1 MAETTGEGRLAVL
14 KRGPLG
20 HAPYR
25 RIIAVKTTFR
35 FAAYMQM
42 IASAWLVFRLSGSAM
57 DVGIVAAL
65 GLGPSLIGAPLG
77 GALADRYCPRKLSM
91 LFMALQVPPML
102 VLTALAASDGLTVAL
117 IFAFVFLYAVP
128 SSLAQPVLE
137 LVVPFTVPPELRHQA
152 VTDASAANNTAEFVG
167 AVAGGA
173 AVQLV
178 GATAIYGFNALAC
191 AAVVVV
197 IALSPVLQQACD
209 LARAQHD
216 TGLRAGLREGWPVPV
231 VKTVIYAGTLFFLL
245 IAPIEQLM
253 ATIASDHG
261 EGAAL
266 LGVLLSAIAVGATIG
281 NRTLATLNMRG
292 RSSDELLVWGALI
305 AAPPTI
311 LLGFSSSIFTDYALL
326 IVIGFAW
333 ELLEVSGRAAMQ
345 LQVPPHISGRMIGIF
360 YLLVTGASAVGALVA
375 GWLFDEL
382 GVDTSL
388 LAIGAVALAGAF
400 VLGLRSR
407 GTRAASGPGAGAR
420 AEAGGP

>member
-1 MAETTGEGRLAVL
+1 VAEGGIGARIGRSIEG
-14 KRGPLG
+14 GPLS

-25 RIIAVKTTFR
+25 RIIAVKTLFK

-42 IASAWLVFRLSGSAM
+42 IASAWLVFKLSGRAM

-65 GLGPSLIGAPLG
+65 ALGPSLVGAPLG
-77 GALADRYCPRKLSM
+77 GSLADRYCPRKLSM
-91 LFMALQVPPML
+91 LFMGLQVPPLL
-102 VLTALAASDGLTVAL
+102 VLAALGATGSLTVPL
-117 IFAFVFLYAVP
+117 IFVFVFLYAVP
-128 SSLAQPVLE
+128 YSLGEPILE

-152 VTDASAANNTAEFVG
+152 VTDASAAQNTAEFAG
-167 AVAGGA
+167 AVVGGA

-178 GATAIYGFNALAC
+178 GATAVYGFNALAC

-197 IALSPVLQQACD
+197 IALSPILQRACD
-209 LARAQHD
+209 LAKAHHD
-216 TGLRAGLREGWPVPV
+216 ASLRAGMREGWPIPV
-231 VKTVIYAGTLFFLL
+231 VKTVIYGGTLFFLL

-253 ATIASDHG
+253 ATIANDHG

-281 NRTLATLNMRG
+281 NRVLNRLNMRG
-292 RSSDELLVWGALI
+292 RSSNELLVWGALI

-311 LLGFSSSIFTDYALL
+311 LLGFSSSIFTDYLLL

-333 ELLEVSGRAAMQ
+333 ELLEVSGQSAMQ
-345 LQVPPHISGRMIGIF
+345 LEVPNHISGRMVGVF
-360 YLLVTGASAVGALVA
+360 YLLVTGASALGALIA

-388 LAIGAVALAGAF
+388 VGLGAVALACA
-400 VLGLRSR
+400 GLLYLR
-407 GTRAASGPGAGAR
+407 GRGAGAVTR
-420 AEAGGP
+420 PVSTGERGAGR